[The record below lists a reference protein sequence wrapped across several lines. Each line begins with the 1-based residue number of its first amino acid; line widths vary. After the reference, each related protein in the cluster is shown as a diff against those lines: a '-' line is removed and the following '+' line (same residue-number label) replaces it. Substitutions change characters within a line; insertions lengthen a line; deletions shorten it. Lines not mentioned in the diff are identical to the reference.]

1 MGKNDIV
8 AGIRLEGEKEFKD
21 AITSV
26 NKSLA
31 SNKSEM
37 ALLKAEYAGQENSLE
52 ALSKKHGV
60 LKKILQEQER
70 KVDATRNALEHAK
83 QSYDNVGKG
92 LEKLWVDLEKATD
105 KMQELENIY
114 GSASKEAQEQR
125 KVVEQL
131 SGAIE
136 KGETN
141 WKKAGDRVKDWE
153 SKLNTAQAQAV
164 QANKALNRNAAY
176 MKEAEEATDQCAS
189 SIDKFGKEIAKVEAE
204 TNTLGDTLK
213 ANLASAAIEKGAE
226 LLENGAV
233 AIKDAMVDTSK
244 ASAQLAAS
252 TGLSESAAKRYQK
265 VMQQIKGNNF
275 GEDYQ
280 DVASAMSEVI
290 QIMGELDDGA
300 MQDESAAKRYQ
311 KVMQQIKG
319 NNFGEDYQDVASAMS
334 EVIQIMGELDDG
346 AMQDI
351 TESAIT
357 LRDTFGM
364 EVNESIRAADVMMK
378 TMGVDAATAF
388 DLIAKGAQNGLNRS
402 GELVDNIT
410 EYGQLWGQAGFSAQE
425 MFAIL
430 ENGLNSGAYNLDKV
444 NDYVKEF
451 GVSLA
456 DGRIEDNLSSFSKET
471 AALFESWKNG
481 EASASDVFYS
491 VINDLSEMTN
501 KQEALTVASE
511 VWSALGEDNA
521 MQVITALDDVNEA
534 YNNVQGTMDGLKET
548 KFSDLESSIKN
559 LGSALQERFITPI
572 ADAAAPAIAGL
583 ANAAADIIRPAEEKV
598 NQFYEDIVST
608 SETIRQNVET
618 VGAEF
623 SAATEGVDRVAAL
636 GSRLQELNSVEK
648 RTAVQKQ
655 EMAAVVAEL
664 SQSIPALAGAYDAE
678 KDALSM
684 TNGELEE
691 LIANYKETAIQKA
704 VLAATQEL
712 VNQKLEAQVNLEK
725 AQSGKN
731 NAQERIRLLEQER
744 DLISQIQTEQAFGNF
759 DTDYQTEAL
768 KLYQDALNNGV
779 ITLEEFKEAEEQIAS
794 SDTGRRMAVITGQFW
809 DGGEAAGIMHA
820 SLEGLNKESESYN
833 KVIDEQAAITKKCD
847 EQITQY
853 ADVAENVYG
862 VQTDT
867 NNAVSKGGA
876 AFKDYGKEAKNAV
889 PSIEEAGKSISG
901 VGLISLETAEEV
913 EGASGRMAAAAQ
925 ESAEDQ
931 KAAASAQKE
940 AIEEVRDAYKES
952 VSEIEE
958 DLKSKIS
965 ITDKFDGGE
974 DLTTEKI
981 NEILD
986 SNLEGVKKYQ
996 ENLEKVRQMTDESGK
1011 ALFSPEVMSEIE
1023 AGGTEYANILQHI
1036 VSTWEKQGDYG
1047 YEQVKGIADKWGEG
1061 LDFSEQTAKAEAANR
1076 VAMDALLND
1085 MGSSDVDFSDLKAA
1099 IETAVQGATQDALED
1114 TVSVAQQMGVT
1125 IPEGLAEGIAS
1136 GETSPEQAIEQL
1148 NSSIQGRFEGFAEI
1162 ARNMGISGVD
1172 ELAAGIEAGG
1182 QSAID
1187 AYNTLLMM
1195 LSEATA
1201 QTGASGVEQA
1211 SGEMASAGAEAAA
1224 DKAPEYQSAGEQAA
1238 TQYGAGIGN
1247 AKPQSIEQARQMAQQ
1262 ALTAAK
1268 TYENPF
1274 RTAGYNIA
1282 SGVAAGIRDGQSA
1295 AINAAAQMA
1304 RETLA
1309 SAKRELEIHSPSRKF
1324 RKEVGQN
1331 VSESTAFGISDKA
1344 SLAGDA
1350 AAKMS
1355 NDVYTKAT
1363 QWLTKYKKKQKTS
1376 IADEKWYW
1384 KEITKHV
1391 KQGTS
1396 AYSKALA
1403 KAEKDAD
1410 KSVAFIAKAEKK
1422 IEKNFNVSR
1431 KSGKKKKDA
1440 ETYYGEVYQAASKY
1454 LSNQEILNEQSL
1466 QTELAYWQSVK
1477 KQLKKG
1483 TQAWYD
1489 AKKQIK
1495 DIKAK
1500 IGEAETKAAEDA
1512 RKAAE
1517 DAQKAAE
1524 DRLKEHA
1531 NVQADILEKYKVYYK
1546 VSAKAEMEYWNAAR
1560 KQFAV
1565 GTDERIE
1572 ADQKYLAAL
1581 QEFNDQRKELDED
1594 YAENSKEI
1602 NEKLKDDIEELQDA
1616 YKDAVQS
1623 RKDDILSQMD
1633 LFEAWDSEGYD
1644 ADTLLHNL
1652 QTQVAG
1658 LTLWEQQLEE
1668 LGKKGLSS
1676 ALMEELKAMGP
1687 DAAASIYSLNHM
1699 TSEQLDEYNKL
1710 WEQKNALAQS
1720 QAIKDNEALRQETN
1734 KQITD
1739 LRVEAQS
1746 ALNALNADYR
1756 AELAE
1761 LNAGMSADLANLI
1774 GRAGSIGEGAV
1785 SSLIAGIGKATDSVD
1800 TYKGTAKV
1808 VNTISE
1814 QLSSLPQQGKVIGK
1828 NTLDGLLEALTN
1840 EKKINKA
1847 SKKVIRSIKRAMED
1861 EAEIHSPARLFKRE
1875 TGPQIPAGVAEG
1887 MEDGTETTEKASR
1900 SMMRRIFGNAQE
1912 ELRRQQAAMQAET
1925 ANMNHSGILRL
1936 NRITEQYHIPAPVVN
1951 VDNSNV
1957 SVVMQQVLAGMDAI
1971 ARRMERLQV
1980 VMYPDALIGEIREG
1994 LDKANADAA
2003 VIRNRGW

>member
-1 MGKNDIV
+1 MGKKKIGVVLAADGEEKYTQAIRN
-8 AGIRLEGEKEFKD
+8 AG
-21 AITSV
+21 
-26 NKSLA
+26 KSLA
-31 SNKSEM
+31 VLKSESGK
-37 ALLKAEYAGQENSLE
+37 LRAEFEGQQNTME
-52 ALSKKHGV
+52 ALSKTHEVLQKRLSSQIEKEKVAQDGLDHAKNTMSAAKKRAEELADALKNAEQKLSDSGTSSKELQSRLKDQEKQIESLSDELKTAKAAYEEMKQSGTKTSDEMKKQANHIKEV
-60 LKKILQEQER
+60 EESLKKVKNEQKET
-70 KVDATRNALEHAK
+70 KSLIAPVKDYTDALEHQNSEIARC
-83 QSYDNVGKG
+83 
-92 LEKLWVDLEKATD
+92 
-105 KMQELENIY
+105 ENRI
-114 GSASKEAQEQR
+114 KTWQQ
-125 KVVEQL
+125 
-131 SGAIE
+131 
-136 KGETN
+136 
-141 WKKAGDRVKDWE
+141 
-153 SKLNTAQAQAV
+153 KLNTAQKEVIEARHAV
-164 QANKALNRNAAY
+164 NKYAEY
-176 MKEAEEATDQCAS
+176 MKEAEASTDGCAK
-189 SIDKFGKEIAKVEAE
+189 SIDKFGKATKDSFSFGLIEGVVAGTGEKIVE
-204 TNTLGDTLK
+204 TGVDLLK
-213 ANLASAAIEKGAE
+213 SGTSA
-226 LLENGAV
+226 L
-233 AIKDAMVDTSK
+233 KDAMVDASK

-280 DVASAMSEVI
+280 DVASAMAEVI
-290 QIMGELDDGA
+290 QIMGE
-300 MQDESAAKRYQ
+300 M
-311 KVMQQIKG
+311 
-319 NNFGEDYQDVASAMS
+319 
-334 EVIQIMGELDDG
+334 DDG

-402 GELVDNIT
+402 GELVDNIA

-481 EASASDVFYS
+481 EASTSDVFYS

-548 KFSDLESSIKN
+548 KLSDLESSIKN

-572 ADAAAPAIAGL
+572 ADTVTPVIAEL

-608 SETIRQNVET
+608 SETIRQNVEN

-664 SQSIPALAGAYDAE
+664 SQSVPALAGAYDAE

-691 LIANYKETAIQKA
+691 LIANYKETAVQKA

-725 AQSGKN
+725 AQSGKD

-768 KLYQDALNNGV
+768 KLYQDALDTGI

-794 SDTGRRMAVITGQFW
+794 GDTGRRMAVITGQFW

-853 ADVAENVYG
+853 ADAAENV
-862 VQTDT
+862 
-867 NNAVSKGGA
+867 
-876 AFKDYGKEAKNAV
+876 V
-889 PSIEEAGKSISG
+889 PSIEEA
-901 VGLISLETAEEV
+901 AEEV

-981 NEILD
+981 NEILH

-996 ENLEKVRQMTDESGK
+996 ENLEKVRKMTDESGK

-1061 LDFSEQTAKAEAANR
+1061 LDFSDQTAKAEAANR

-1099 IETAVQGATQDALED
+1099 IETAAQGATQDALED
-1114 TVSVAQQMGVT
+1114 AVSVAQQMGVK

-1136 GETSPEQAIEQL
+1136 AEISPEQAIEQL

-1201 QTGASGVEQA
+1201 QTGASGIEQA
-1211 SGEMASAGAEAAA
+1211 SGEMASAGAEAAS

-1262 ALTAAK
+1262 ALSAVR
-1268 TYENPF
+1268 TYEHEF
-1274 RTAGYNIA
+1274 RTAGFNISA
-1282 SGVAAGIRDGQSA
+1282 GVAAGIRDGRSLA
-1295 AINAAAQMA
+1295 VNAAAQMVRDA
-1304 RETLA
+1304 VIA
-1309 SAKRELEIHSPSRKF
+1309 AKKEGDIRSPSRKF
-1324 RKEVGQN
+1324 RKEVGQKI
-1331 VSESTAFGISDKA
+1331 SEGMAFGISDKA

-1350 AAKMS
+1350 AVKMS
-1355 NDVYTKAT
+1355 NDVYTKST
-1363 QWLTKYKKKQKTS
+1363 QWLAKYKKKQETS

-1384 KEITKHV
+1384 KETTKHV
-1391 KQGTS
+1391 KQGTD
-1396 AYSKALA
+1396 AYNKALA
-1403 KAEKDAD
+1403 KAGKDAD
-1410 KSVAFIAKAEKK
+1410 KSARFIAKAEKK
-1422 IEKNFNVSR
+1422 IAKNFNVSR

-1454 LSNQEILNEQSL
+1454 LSNQEILNKQSL
-1466 QTELAYWQSVK
+1466 QTELDYWTQVRK
-1477 KQLKKG
+1477 TLKKK

-1489 AKKQIK
+1489 ATKQIK
-1495 DIKAK
+1495 DIKAN
-1500 IGEAETKAAEDA
+1500 IVEAEAKAAEDA
-1512 RKAAE
+1512 KKAAE

-1531 NVQADILEKYKVYYK
+1531 NVQADILDKYKVYYK
-1546 VSAKAEMEYWNAAR
+1546 VSAKAEAEYWNVAR
-1560 KQFAV
+1560 KQFAA

-1594 YAENSKEI
+1594 YAENAKEI
-1602 NEKLKDDIEELQDA
+1602 NEKLKDDIGELQDA

-1699 TSEQLDEYNKL
+1699 TAEQLDEYNKL

-1756 AELAE
+1756 AEMAE

-1785 SSLIAGIGKATDSVD
+1785 SSLIAGIGKATDSVE
-1800 TYKGTAKV
+1800 TYKGTTKV
-1808 VNTISE
+1808 VSTISE
-1814 QLSSLPQQGKVIGK
+1814 QLSSLPQHGKVIGK

-1861 EAEIHSPARLFKRE
+1861 EAEIHSPARLFRRE

-1900 SMMRRIFGNAQE
+1900 SMVRRIFGNAQE

-1925 ANMNHSGILRL
+1925 ANMNHSGIMRL

-1957 SVVMQQVLAGMDAI
+1957 SAVMQQVLSGMDAI